1 MAAVATLKGLARELR
16 QNRVALGGFAITSFV
31 LLAIAIGPSFSPYDP
46 TMMDFTA
53 ILQPPSWAHPFGTN
67 SFGMDVLT
75 RVLYGARNSLLISV
89 AGVSLGAVA
98 GTLIGMTSA
107 YVGKLFDA
115 VAMRLVDLLFAFPIF
130 VLALMLMLILGFG
143 VQNVIVAI
151 ALVYIPNFAR
161 LSRNT
166 TMVVKSEP
174 YVQAAQVM
182 GQPRLRI
189 MMREILPNIAA
200 PLFVQFTVGLA
211 FAIIIEAG
219 LSFIGLGVQPP
230 TPSLGVMMADGK
242 DYFHRGPWVLTL
254 TGLALM
260 FAILGLNLL
269 GDGLRDLLDPRLR
282 RRSAA

>member
-1 MAAVATLKGLARELR
+1 MAAATSFRNFGRELR
-16 QNRVALGGFAITSFV
+16 QNRVAAAGFAITMFV
-31 LLAIAIGPSFSPYDP
+31 LLAIAIGPSLSPYDP
-46 TMMDFTA
+46 SKMDFTV

-75 RVLYGARNSLLISV
+75 RVLYGARISLLISV
-89 AGVSLGAVA
+89 IGVILGGTAGV
-98 GTLIGMTSA
+98 LIGMTSA
-107 YVGKLFDA
+107 YVGRWFDA
-115 VAMRLVDLLFAFPIF
+115 IAMRLVDLVFSFPIF

-151 ALVYIPNFAR
+151 AIVYIPNFAR
-161 LSRNT
+161 IARNT
-166 TMVVKSEP
+166 TMMVKSEP
-174 YVQAAQVM
+174 YIQAAQVM

-189 MMREILPNIAA
+189 MVREILPNIAA

-219 LSFIGLGVQPP
+219 LSFLGLGVQPP

-260 FAILGLNLL
+260 FTILGLNLL